1 MLKIIHFVQ
10 SLSLDITAGAV
21 INSLFI
27 AQVFGVN
34 LSIPVLMGLAI
45 AIWLIYTVD
54 HLMDARKTKG
64 KADNPR
70 HAFHQKHK
78 ILLMIMAGL
87 AFVAGLINTFYL
99 PVRTVCFGGVLAGL
113 SGLYF
118 LYLQKPKCAK
128 GKALFAA
135 FVYTAGVVA
144 GPGSLVSGLELGQ
157 LFPVLQIML
166 LAYAN
171 LLLISLYEIAMD
183 KRDQKVSAATDK
195 GEKRVS
201 RQVWWLTIMV
211 CLLAAAACTV
221 QPQQL
226 LNQGLMALMATVLI
240 ALLKFKRYFRSCQLY
255 RVLADGIFFL
265 PLMVIV

>member
-1 MLKIIHFVQ
+1 
-10 SLSLDITAGAV
+10 
-21 INSLFI
+21 
-27 AQVFGVN
+27 
-34 LSIPVLMGLAI
+34 MGLAS

-54 HLMDARKTKG
+54 HLIDAHKTKG

-70 HAFHQKHK
+70 HAFHQKNK
-78 ILLMIMAGL
+78 TLLMIMAGL

-99 PVRTVCFGGVLAGL
+99 PIRTVCFGGVLVGL

-118 LYLQKPKCAK
+118 LYLQQPECAK
-128 GKALFAA
+128 GKAFFAA

-144 GPGSLVSGLELGQ
+144 GPGSLASDLELGQ

-183 KRDQKVSAATDK
+183 KSDQKVSAATDK
-195 GEKRVS
+195 GEKRVNQ
-201 RQVWWLTIMV
+201 QVWCLTLMV
-211 CLLAAAACTV
+211 CLVAAALCAA

-226 LNQGLMALMATVLI
+226 LNQSLMALMATVLMT
-240 ALLKFKRYFRSCQLY
+240 LLKFKTYFRRYQLY

-265 PLMVIV
+265 PLMVLV

>member
-1 MLKIIHFVQ
+1 M
-10 SLSLDITAGAV
+10 
-21 INSLFI
+21 
-27 AQVFGVN
+27 
-34 LSIPVLMGLAI
+34 PVLTGLAI

-54 HLMDARKTKG
+54 HLLDAHKTKG

-70 HAFHQKHK
+70 HAFHQKYK
-78 ILLMIMAGL
+78 TLLMIMAAL

-99 PVRTVCFGGVLAGL
+99 PIRTVCFGGVLVGL

-118 LYLQKPKCAK
+118 LYLQKPKCTK
-128 GKALFAA
+128 GKAFFAA

-144 GPGSLVSGLELGQ
+144 GPGSLVYGLELGQ

-183 KRDQKVSAATDK
+183 KRDQKVSAAIDK

-201 RQVWWLTIMV
+201 RQVWCLTIMV
-211 CLLAAAACTV
+211 WLLAMAACV

-226 LNQGLMALMATVLI
+226 LNQSLMALMATVLM
-240 ALLKFKRYFRSCQLY
+240 ALLKFKTYFRPCQLY
-255 RVLADGIFFL
+255 RILADGIFFL
-265 PLMVIV
+265 PLMLLV

>member
-27 AQVFGVN
+27 ARVFGVN

-70 HAFHQKHK
+70 HAFHQKHQ

-113 SGLYF
+113 SGVYF

-240 ALLKFKRYFRSCQLY
+240 ALLKFKRYFRPCQLY